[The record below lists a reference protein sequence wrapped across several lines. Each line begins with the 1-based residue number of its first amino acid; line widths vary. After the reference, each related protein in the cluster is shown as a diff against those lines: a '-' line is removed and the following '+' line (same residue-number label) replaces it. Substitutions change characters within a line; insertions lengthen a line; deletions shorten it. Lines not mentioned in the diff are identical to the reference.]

1 MKKINIIAAS
11 ALVLAATVAT
21 VSRAGSENGSAGD
34 MPAYYD
40 GELFTINLAE
50 LPPGGEDANFAHNG
64 SINVI
69 YMSDTELPDGQ
80 PFISV
85 LDAIQGDAF
94 NPLWAE
100 VQITFNSGVEPRQF
114 FSDDEIL
121 DAAASGEITLT
132 STDELYRCSVVGPK
146 Q

>member
-1 MKKINIIAAS
+1 MKKIIYLTS
-11 ALVLAATVAT
+11 LMLGLAAGMGTGVFPA
-21 VSRAGSENGSAGD
+21 SENGSAGD

-69 YMSDTELPDGQ
+69 YMSDSGLPDGQ

-85 LDAIQGDAF
+85 LDAIQGDGF

-100 VQITFNSGVEPRQF
+100 VQITFNSGV
-114 FSDDEIL
+114 
-121 DAAASGEITLT
+121 
-132 STDELYRCSVVGPK
+132 
-146 Q
+146 